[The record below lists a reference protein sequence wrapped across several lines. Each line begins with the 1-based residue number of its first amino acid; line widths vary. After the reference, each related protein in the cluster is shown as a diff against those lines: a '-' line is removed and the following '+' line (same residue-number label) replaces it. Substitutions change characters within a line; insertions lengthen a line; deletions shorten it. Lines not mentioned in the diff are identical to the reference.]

1 MRTSLPAAGFL
12 LRAGALL
19 FMSAVFTSG
28 PADAVGND
36 FFIGQFAVED
46 ARSTPQHQHNLHY
59 RIVHHDPGLLLEQ
72 LAGRV
77 NAPRR
82 SHNDVSFNLS
92 AYPVAQTPPADSSH
106 LDSSFLIDYTE
117 ASIQALR
124 HRIELRYGPHPSP
137 GELEQFVFE
146 HIEDKNYAHGF
157 DVASIVAQ
165 SQSGDC
171 SEHAVLLTALL
182 RMYQYPARTILGIF
196 VSLQEPVM
204 AYGHA
209 WTEYYGDAGWTG
221 VDATRIDK
229 TVGAHYIPLGV
240 LGDESIAYRMAVVSA
255 LRYLSIDR
263 IVVE

>member
-1 MRTSLPAAGFL
+1 MRTSHPAAGCL
-12 LRAGALL
+12 LRAGTLL
-19 FMSAVFTSG
+19 FMSAAITSG
-28 PADAVGND
+28 PAGAAGND
-36 FFIGQFAVED
+36 FYIGQFAVED
-46 ARSTPQHQHNLHY
+46 ARSDPQYPHTLHY
-59 RIVHHDPGLLLEQ
+59 HIVHDDPGLLQAQ

-77 NAPRR
+77 DAPRR
-82 SHNDVSFNLS
+82 SQNGFSFNLN
-92 AYPVAQTPPADSSH
+92 AYPVALTPPVDRGH
-106 LDSSFLIDYTE
+106 LASSFLIDYTQP
-117 ASIQALR
+117 SIQALR
-124 HRIELRYGPHPSP
+124 DRIEQRYGPNPSP

-146 HIEDKNYAHGF
+146 HVEDKNYAHGF

-182 RMYQYPARTILGIF
+182 RMYKHPARTIIGIF
-196 VSLQEPVM
+196 VSLQDPVV

-221 VDATRIDK
+221 IDGTRIDN
-229 TVGAHYIPLGV
+229 TVGAHYIPLAV
-240 LGDESIAYRMAVVSA
+240 IGDESIAYRMAVVGA

>member
-1 MRTSLPAAGFL
+1 MQTGLSAAGGL
-12 LRAGALL
+12 LRAGTLL
-19 FMSAVFTSG
+19 FMSAVLTSG

-36 FFIGQFAVED
+36 FFIGQFVVED
-46 ARSTPQHQHNLHY
+46 ARSAPQHRHTLHY
-59 RIVHHDPGLLLEQ
+59 HIVHHDPGLLLEQ
-72 LAGRV
+72 LADRV

-82 SHNDVSFNLS
+82 SHNGVSFNLS

-124 HRIELRYGPHPSP
+124 HRIEYRYGPHPSP

-182 RMYQYPARTILGIF
+182 RMYKYPARTIIGIY
-196 VSLQEPVM
+196 VSLQDPVV

-209 WTEYYGDAGWTG
+209 WTEYHDDSGWSG
-221 VDATRIDK
+221 IDATRIDN
-229 TVGAHYIPLGV
+229 TVGVHYIPLSV
-240 LGDESIAYRMAVVSA
+240 ISDESIAYRMALVGA
-255 LRYLSIDR
+255 LRYLSINR